1 MGSFSF
7 ALLEGGNK
15 MGLGS
20 TALGILLFIGV
31 ARCDQSAYPSGSV
44 GAPLTQEYADTSL
57 VDNTA
62 YYGQNDYSQGAYD
75 YAQYS
80 DTDRT
85 AELID
90 SVVTIPMA
98 IMAFLA
104 ALLGSVTG
112 PILAE
117 GITRIVNFEFELPE
131 LPRIKDSA
139 RGFTE
144 PTKHTSSLFK
154 LAAEKLITSAVDRL
168 RQVQ

>member
-62 YYGQNDYSQGAYD
+62 YYGQN
-75 YAQYS
+75 S

-85 AELID
+85 AELIE
-90 SVVTIPMA
+90 SALTIPLA
-98 IMAFLA
+98 IVAFFA
-104 ALLGSVTG
+104 ALLGG
-112 PILAE
+112 ILAPVVSD
-117 GITRIVNFEFELPE
+117 GVRALGEFEIPE
-131 LPRIKDSA
+131 IEFPRLKKTSSGRDY
-139 RGFTE
+139 GE
-144 PTKHTSSLFK
+144 PYKPISSLFK
-154 LAAEKLITSAVDRL
+154 LAAEKLITNLLERL
-168 RQVQ
+168 QEAE